1 MLINLLIHPLIVFT
15 SLSTASGVL
24 LHDMRLDKM
33 AITAISGPVAAP
45 NYDTGAPKLPN
56 FTADA
61 HTHTERH
68 SLAQV
73 VNDLKTPNPRQQPRG
88 NEDKKHL
95 MQTRAPKGVHA
106 FDSYY
111 LPL

>member
-1 MLINLLIHPLIVFT
+1 MFSNIFIHPLIVIA

-24 LHDMRLDKM
+24 LHDTRLDKM
-33 AITAISGPVAAP
+33 AVTAISTPVAAP
-45 NYDTGAPKLPN
+45 NYESVNNKTIN
-56 FTADA
+56 FSADL

-73 VNDLKTPNPRQQPRG
+73 VNDLKTPNPRLQPRG
-88 NEDKKHL
+88 GDDKKHL
-95 MQTRAPKGVHA
+95 MQKHVARGQHA
-106 FDSYY
+106 FDSYH